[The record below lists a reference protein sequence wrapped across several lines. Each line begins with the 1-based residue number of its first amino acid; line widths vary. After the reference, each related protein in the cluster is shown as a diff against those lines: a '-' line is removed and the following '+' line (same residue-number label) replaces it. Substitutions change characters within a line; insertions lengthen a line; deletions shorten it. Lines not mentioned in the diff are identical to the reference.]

1 MTNLKVENVYTRQT
15 AKELTHKHFWK
26 LLGMFAIVFGINYAV
41 SLGGTALLAGTG
53 DETTYMVGYLIT
65 LLITTLLS
73 GGLTLGLLSAM
84 INLCRGN
91 AVRVGAVFGRMSQCL
106 KGFGLSLWVGL
117 KTVLWMLP
125 GYALLIAGVIMT
137 SGMSNTANAEESAA
151 IVSLLMLGAMI
162 LIFALVIP
170 AAMRYMLSTFVM
182 ADKPD
187 TGVFESV
194 RQSKAMMKGHKWQA
208 FKLIIPVLLVMYV
221 ILLVAALVLGAGAS
235 LLGITP
241 NTVNDLSV
249 VLAVVMTAVMAYYMI
264 RMYVCYTLFYIKRAE
279 EQNPVTEAAAE

>member
-1 MTNLKVENVYTRQT
+1 
-15 AKELTHKHFWK
+15 
-26 LLGMFAIVFGINYAV
+26 
-41 SLGGTALLAGTG
+41 
-53 DETTYMVGYLIT
+53 
-65 LLITTLLS
+65 
-73 GGLTLGLLSAM
+73 
-84 INLCRGN
+84 
-91 AVRVGAVFGRMSQCL
+91 
-106 KGFGLSLWVGL
+106 
-117 KTVLWMLP
+117 
-125 GYALLIAGVIMT
+125 
-137 SGMSNTANAEESAA
+137 
-151 IVSLLMLGAMI
+151 
-162 LIFALVIP
+162 
-170 AAMRYMLSTFVM
+170 MLSTFVM

-208 FKLIIPVLLVMYV
+208 FKLVIPVLLVMYV

-241 NTVNDLSV
+241 DTVNVLSV